1 MGKKHISTQVVLI
14 FTSPVSFTLIT
25 GPLPIPSGRI
35 GFRTP
40 VILDTVGRA
49 AWSLSWCKKTQE
61 YGKNLRGR
69 TSRSDWRDGASA
81 AGLVTANLPF
91 SIFDFFFSTSETKA
105 FLFQLPLI
113 LPSFLLACG
122 AAHGP
127 PDAYR
132 QMSLVEQNTL
142 CLTSQAAP
150 GSWRKLKGSVPC

>member
-25 GPLPIPSGRI
+25 GPLPIPSGGI

-91 SIFDFFFSTSETKA
+91 SIFDFSFFFFYQWNKGFS
-105 FLFQLPLI
+105 LPAPSHPPI
-113 LPSFLLACG
+113 LPSCLRGRSWPPRRLQTDVLGRAEHALLDVTSSSG
-122 AAHGP
+122 
-127 PDAYR
+127 
-132 QMSLVEQNTL
+132 LVKE
-142 CLTSQAAP
+142 A
-150 GSWRKLKGSVPC
+150 